1 MSDNQNA
8 GDSRVVIGD
17 PLLRAVQNAGK
28 FEISI
33 DSQRYFYT
41 AASHRSLVKRI
52 EILNKSWSGDDE
64 IVVSVRTEA
73 VGTQSLIHPW
83 AKAYP
88 PIQQRDKLSI
98 DVLSIRPNFIE
109 LANIEESVVGDI
121 VVQVQIQD
129 QVVAEH
135 RQKVEFLAYNQWMF
149 DQMDSECLA
158 AFVFPNHPVVAQ
170 IMDGVRKRL
179 AKELGSGDT
188 DGYQTYQSDG
198 FEEGQKKVR
207 SMAKAIFEELQ
218 SLGLEYSNPPVSFEG
233 FGQKIRTPD
242 VVMRERAATCLD
254 STVLVASCLAAAG
267 LSPILFMVR
276 NHAFPGWWTMPSPHF
291 YLSKLA
297 GLSDEKS
304 RTQQQLRPG
313 TITNVNDFQILVEAS
328 CIGSFESTLIANAQ
342 VTFKDV
348 NDRHLDFASG
358 TDVNKFEGIVDV
370 ERVSELGVRRLP
382 NRIPVTGK
390 QHFEIE
396 IDRTEF
402 EILRPKENMAEDS
415 LEEIDDR
422 EKLAANK
429 VPKRVRKWMDALLD
443 VSNTNPLINL
453 VQLPVYLSEKGSRGK
468 RGVNLP
474 MVAGLLPMVED
485 RLMSG
490 ETIRAVGL
498 HRIDSALLNNP
509 TAENICKQFEL
520 NGILGIGPIH
530 QVVRDLELAR
540 DQMVEGG
547 LSPQQALLQAQMNFG
562 KLHESEAAKRFR
574 SLKKLADETEAES
587 ASNQLFMTIG
597 TLVWDSP
604 GEGKSFKQV
613 RSPLFVVPIRLGG
626 TAATSF
632 TITLDK
638 DGELSPNY
646 CLLEKLR
653 SEIGL
658 RIPELERPNLDDSGI
673 DVAHTISVIR
683 RFLGESK
690 FASVRVEEEAQLA
703 VLDFATFRMWKDIQA
718 NWQLF
723 TKNPV
728 VHHLIEGS
736 NATLEQDVTPYEGE
750 PLAPFSCDESQMQA
764 VRWALEGRSF
774 VLEGPPGTG
783 KSQTIA
789 NMVAACM
796 AEGKR
801 ILFVAEKQVALN
813 AVSTKLE
820 EIGLDPFCITMH
832 HESTTPE
839 SIRKQLQ
846 ISLDFTGEDLSY
858 QWDNENVVKESLQA
872 RLISHRDTLIAQ
884 NPLKFNALTA
894 HQEVLRLGDGNVLQ
908 IDSSTFDLIGQNLT
922 KIQSSLLSIFSVVE
936 AHFVEHV
943 EDWSLA
949 QIVDIDQMNWE
960 QLAGAI
966 AELKTV
972 VDTKASLR
980 KLIEPLL
987 AHDVSESLLDSVDK
1001 VMQLNALGKGLSR
1014 SVISEIND
1022 TSWYAKISA
1031 TCDQVTSL
1039 NAQNRAV
1046 FDFFQSAAFE
1056 IDLTPQMVAATEAVN
1071 AGLFK
1076 KSRRA
1081 DTLKSLMAPIIKVPC
1096 GVTPAEALNLL
1107 QRVAPIREELNRIK
1121 SSFVAISHIQLRSDF
1136 NPLNQDHIKEVLEAA
1151 NELKTRSFD
1160 LSRPEVDFVQKYVDE
1175 GNSISFA
1182 DAEATKSAVAV
1193 WNKFV
1198 QLARANPDSLTK
1210 WLHSR
1215 QVWDAVTSGLAV
1227 WTSASPQFA
1236 YLKKMARI
1244 EQTLLPL
1251 RESGLGALADE
1262 IVAGKIGLSDVYNE
1276 FMRGLAQAA
1285 RAERLRNGSLGTFD
1299 RHAFEKVL
1307 EDFTRTDRT
1316 RRELM
1321 RKVIPFQLSQSR
1333 PFKPGVRTG
1342 QIGNL
1347 EKELG
1352 RKVRRVSVP
1361 QLIKEHGEMITRLAP
1376 CFLMSPEAVSRL
1388 LPADSQFFDIVVFD
1402 EASQIRVAAAIPSMG
1417 RAKSTIVVGDSQ
1429 QMPPSK
1435 KIGKREISTEDSSD
1449 LDDESYSQDLESI
1462 LTECSE
1468 SNLPSLMLK
1477 CHFRSQHEG
1486 LIAFSN
1492 RNFYDGSLVTF
1503 PAPNTDQTTPIY
1515 WFDVDDGQ
1523 FIRKGEGKGTNP
1535 QEAKAV
1541 VREVMRRLND
1551 PEHASKSIGVVTF
1564 NESQAATIL
1573 EMLEAEAANEPALDA
1588 AMNNPKKSDKL
1599 FVVPLERVQGDE
1611 RDTIILSV
1619 SYSYQNEN
1627 RTSVSPTWGPLTNKG
1642 GERRLNVAITRAK
1655 KDLLIF
1661 CSFNPSH
1668 VSTENSLYKG
1678 VPFTVEFLKE
1688 CRDAAR
1694 TNGVA
1699 LKARDASAIDH
1710 HRRKLVEML
1719 RAAGLN
1725 VRENIGLSKFRIDL
1739 GITSGSSSDQF
1750 LAVLLDGEEWTK
1762 RSTPF
1767 DRDLL
1772 PHSVLRLIGWRRIG
1786 RIWLKAFVDDPNH
1799 VVRIIQNEVKRE
1811 KDRQR
1816 LVDELKQKGFDIR
1829 SDSRLSNLGV
1839 DFALRKKGE
1848 TMWPLAVVINGPE
1861 LFNQYLPY
1869 QGLVPGE
1876 EELRGLNCAE
1886 AHSVWTPDYDADP
1899 VAAIAGLEQALA
1911 KASENLISAQSEEVV
1926 SESPKKVS
1934 EIMAEREKKVT
1945 DGPLLLG
1952 SDMRS
1957 EFFDSRSLPV
1967 VGDQS
1972 MLNDG
1977 PSGNRRLVRSAIN
1990 EIVEFEGPITEE
2002 RLASVLVGRF
2012 GMAALRSSRLASLQ
2026 KEFTHLKSTNSKF
2039 GKVYWNE
2046 ARPAG
2051 KWSGFRTSAEETSRT
2066 INEVP
2071 AEEISNAMVA
2081 VVRMGNSGFKDEIIR
2096 HTAEAFGREVIRKAL
2111 NESLSEILDWTVAEG
2126 RLTLEADLYKL
2137 PSTNS

>member
-1 MSDNQNA
+1 MSEVSNT
-8 GDSRVVIGD
+8 DSGRVVIGE

-28 FEISI
+28 FEISV
-33 DSQRYFYT
+33 DTQKYFYT
-41 AASHRSLVKRI
+41 AASHRPLVKRI
-52 EILNKSWSGDDE
+52 EILNKGWSGDDE
-64 IVVSVRTEA
+64 IVVSVHTEA
-73 VGTQSLIHPW
+73 VGTHSLIHPW

-88 PIQQRDKLSI
+88 PIQQRDRLNI

-158 AFVFPNHPVVAQ
+158 AFVFPNHPSVSR

-179 AKELGSGDT
+179 GKGPDEGT
-188 DGYQTYQSDG
+188 TNGYQDFRISIEAGLQNVH
-198 FEEGQKKVR
+198 QIAR
-207 SMAKAIFEELQ
+207 AIFEELQ
-218 SLGLEYSNPPVSFEG
+218 SVGLKYSDPPKSFEG
-233 FGQKIRTPD
+233 FGQKVRTPD
-242 VVMRERAATCLD
+242 VVIQENAATCLD
-254 STVLVASCLAAAG
+254 STVLAASCLAAAG
-267 LSPILFMVR
+267 LSPLLFMVEG
-276 NHAFPGWWTMPSPHF
+276 HAFPGWWTMPSPYY
-291 YLSKLA
+291 YLSRLA
-297 GLSDEKS
+297 GIGDEES
-304 RTQQQLRPG
+304 RMRQQLRPG
-313 TITNVNDFQILVEAS
+313 TITNVNDFQALVNAG
-328 CIGSFESTLIANAQ
+328 CIGSFESTLIANTQ

-348 NDRHLDFASG
+348 NDRHLDYSSG
-358 TDVNKFEGIVDV
+358 TDVNEFEGIVDV
-370 ERVSELGVRRLP
+370 ERVSVLGVRRLP

-390 QHFEIE
+390 RHFEIE

-402 EILRPKENMAEDS
+402 EILRPEENDVEDS
-415 LEEIDDR
+415 PDEVDAR
-422 EKLAANK
+422 EKLAANN

-443 VSNTNPLINL
+443 VQNTNPLINL
-453 VQLPVYLSEKGSRGK
+453 AQLPVYLPEKGSRGK

-474 MVAGLLPMVED
+474 MVAGLLPMLED

-490 ETIRAVGL
+490 ETIRAVCL
-498 HRIDSALLNNP
+498 HRLDVALLNNP
-509 TAENICKQFEL
+509 TAENVCKQFEL
-520 NGILGIGPIH
+520 NGTIAVGPIKSVIPQINH
-530 QVVRDLELAR
+530 WR
-540 DQMVEGG
+540 DQFVEAG
-547 LSPQQALLQAQMNFG
+547 LSPSNALSRAQHDFE
-562 KLHESEAAKRFR
+562 KSHESEATKRFR
-574 SLKKLADETEAES
+574 SLKKYADETEAES

-597 TLVWDSP
+597 SLVWNSP
-604 GEGKSFKQV
+604 GEGNSYKQV
-613 RSPLFVVPIRLGG
+613 RSPLFVVPVRLGG
-626 TAATSF
+626 SAATSF

-638 DGELSPNY
+638 DGEISPNY
-646 CLLEKLR
+646 CMLEKLR

-673 DVAHTISVIR
+673 DVANTISIIR
-683 RFLGESK
+683 RYLSESK

-723 TKNPV
+723 SKNPV

-736 NATLEQDVTPYEGE
+736 NATLEQDVTPFEGE
-750 PLAPFSCDESQMQA
+750 PLAPFSCDESQMKA

-801 ILFVAEKQVALN
+801 VLFVAEKQVALN

-839 SIRKQLQ
+839 SIRRQLQ
-846 ISLDFTGEDLSY
+846 ISLDFMGEDVTR
-858 QWDNENVVKESLQA
+858 QWDSENAVKDSLQA
-872 RLISHRDTLIAQ
+872 RLISHRDALIAQ

-894 HQEVLRLGDGNVLQ
+894 HQEVLRLGDGNALQ
-908 IDSSTFDLIGQNLT
+908 LDSSTFDLIGQNLT
-922 KIQSSLLSIFSVVE
+922 KIQSALLSIFSVVE
-936 AHFVEHV
+936 AHFVERV
-943 EDWSLA
+943 EDWSLS
-949 QIVDIDQMNWE
+949 QIVDVDQMNWE
-960 QLAGAI
+960 QLSVSI
-966 AELKTV
+966 SELQNV
-972 VDTKASLR
+972 ISTKSNLR

-987 AHDVSESLLDSVDK
+987 VLDVSERVLALVDQA
-1001 VMQLNALGKGLSR
+1001 MQLNASGKGLSR
-1014 SVISEIND
+1014 SARTEIND
-1022 TSWYAKISA
+1022 PSWFAKIST
-1031 TCDQVTSL
+1031 TCDQVSSL
-1039 NAQNRAV
+1039 IAQNRVV
-1046 FDFFQSAAFE
+1046 FDFFQGAAFE

-1081 DTLKSLMAPIIKVPC
+1081 DTLKSLMTPIIKVPF

-1136 NPLNQDHIKEVLEAA
+1136 NPLNQDHVKEVLEAA
-1151 NELKTRSFD
+1151 NNVKARSFD
-1160 LSRPEVDFVQKYVDE
+1160 LSQTEVDFVQKYADE

-1182 DAEATKSAVAV
+1182 DAEATKSALAV

-1198 QLARANPDSLTK
+1198 QSTRANPDSLTK
-1210 WLHSR
+1210 WLNGR
-1215 QVWDAVTSGLAV
+1215 QIWDAIVAGLTV
-1227 WTSASPQFA
+1227 WTSSSPQFA

-1251 RESGLGALADE
+1251 RESGLNALADE
-1262 IVAGKIGLSDVYNE
+1262 IVAGRIGLSDVYNE

-1299 RHAFEKVL
+1299 RHVFEKTL
-1307 EDFTRTDRT
+1307 ENFTRNDRT

-1388 LPADSQFFDIVVFD
+1388 LPADSQFFDIVIFD
-1402 EASQIRVAAAIPSMG
+1402 EASQVRVAAAIPAMG

-1435 KIGKREISTEDSSD
+1435 KIGKREISTEDSAD
-1449 LDDESYSQDLESI
+1449 LEEESYSQDLESI

-1492 RNFYDGSLVTF
+1492 RNFYDGGLVTF
-1503 PAPNTDQTTPIY
+1503 PAPNTDQTTPIH
-1515 WFDVDDGQ
+1515 WFDVLDGQ
-1523 FIRKGEGKGTNP
+1523 FIQKGEGKGTNP
-1535 QEAKAV
+1535 QEVTAV
-1541 VREVMRRLND
+1541 VAEVVRRLND

-1564 NESQAATIL
+1564 NEFQAAAIF
-1573 EMLEAEAANEPALDA
+1573 EMLEAQSANEPALA
-1588 AMNNPKKSDKL
+1588 VALSHPKKSERL

-1619 SYSYQNEN
+1619 SYSYQNAN
-1627 RTSVSPTWGPLTNKG
+1627 RTSVSPKWGPLTHKG

-1655 KDLLIF
+1655 RDLLIF
-1661 CSFNPSH
+1661 CSFDPSH
-1668 VSTENSLYKG
+1668 VSTENSTFKG
-1678 VPFTVEFLKE
+1678 VPYTVEFLKE

-1699 LKARDASAIDH
+1699 LKARDASVLDY
-1710 HRRKLVEML
+1710 HRRKLLDML
-1719 RAAGLN
+1719 RVEGLN
-1725 VRENIGLSKFRIDL
+1725 VRENIGLSQFRIDL
-1739 GITSGSSSDQF
+1739 VVTSGGASDQF

-1767 DRDLL
+1767 DRDVL

-1786 RIWLKAFVDDPNH
+1786 RVWLKSFVEDPEH
-1799 VVRIIQNEVKRE
+1799 VVRTVRNEVKRE
-1811 KDRQR
+1811 SNRQR
-1816 LVDELKQKGFDIR
+1816 LISELKQKGFEVR

-1839 DFALRKKGE
+1839 DLAVRKKGQSV
-1848 TMWPLAVVINGPE
+1848 WPLAVVVNGPE
-1861 LFNQYLPY
+1861 LFSQFLSYEGN
-1869 QGLVPGE
+1869 VPGYA
-1876 EELRGLNCAE
+1876 ELKSLNCAE
-1886 AHSVWTPDYDADP
+1886 ALSVWMPDYESNPDA
-1899 VAAIAGLEQALA
+1899 ALAGLELA
-1911 KASENLISAQSEEVV
+1911 INKASENLVSVQNEEAVNA
-1926 SESPKKVS
+1926 EPKKVS
-1934 EIMAEREKKVT
+1934 EIIAERQKKES
-1945 DGPLLLG
+1945 DGPLLQG

-1957 EFFDSRSLPV
+1957 EFVDSRSLPV

-1977 PSGNRRLVRSAIN
+1977 PSGNRKLIRSTIN
-1990 EIVEFEGPITEE
+1990 EIVEFEGPITEA

-2012 GMAALRSSRLASLQ
+2012 GMAALRSTRLASLQ

-2046 ARPAG
+2046 ARPAD

-2066 INEVP
+2066 IDEVP

-2081 VVRMGNSGFKDEIIR
+2081 VVRMGNSGFRDEIIR

-2111 NESLSEILDWTVAEG
+2111 NESLGEILDWTVAEG

-2137 PSTNS
+2137 PG